1 MKRIYI
7 AGSEYAAVALLG
19 LGIYLI
25 ITELAVMPS
34 SKSRKTVSMLFRE
47 SMGFSDQFSV
57 PLANFLV
64 RFINIETIR
73 KKDIQLKLNAAE
85 IKCSPEFYI
94 AKSISDGIL
103 IAVFAVPMLWIMPVA
118 SICCI
123 VGGVLIY
130 FQSMKR
136 ADRIIK
142 QKRENIETDMVLF
155 ASTICQS
162 ISTSRDVMK
171 IFQSFRNVCGD
182 IFRHELDVTIADMK
196 TGNYE
201 EAIKKL
207 DERVNSSDLSEI
219 IKGLL
224 SVMHGDDQRIYFEML
239 TKDLMT
245 KEKENLKKEA
255 RKRPEKMNGVS
266 VFMVICFLT
275 MFMYAVISQVFN
287 SFTSII

>member
-162 ISTSRDVMK
+162 ISTSRDV
-171 IFQSFRNVCGD
+171 CGD